1 MNLKL
6 VLKVTITAVLLFGLY
21 LGYSMFQDNSIKYK
35 QFEHTIDSLSN
46 QCHALD
52 SVHVKQDS
60 VIVVYQ
66 DSIVYLDNVIE
77 KEKTK
82 YIKIK
87 QKYTEIHN
95 IMKSYSSNQVDSF
108 FKNRYNY

>member
-6 VLKVTITAVLLFGLY
+6 ILKLAAAVVLLYGLY

-35 QFEHTIDSLSN
+35 QFEHTIDSLST

-82 YIKIK
+82 YVEIK

-95 IMKSYSSNQVDSF
+95 IMKSYNSNQVDSF